1 VEKLY
6 DKVFLHLASP
16 TVGNDLRRLVR
27 EVATLAGVARVAPG
41 SGASNL
47 LRIDYDPALISMRT
61 LLACARRG
69 WVAVRRVGMD
79 RRTIKKQSTPVRVL
93 QTSHV
98 IPK

>member
-1 VEKLY
+1 VEKLF

-16 TVGNDLRRLVR
+16 TVGHDVRRLVR
-27 EVATLAGVARVAPG
+27 EVAALAGVARVAPG
-41 SGASNL
+41 SRASNL
-47 LRIDYDPALISMRT
+47 LRIDYDPALISVRT

-69 WVAVRRVGMD
+69 WTAVRRVGMH
-79 RRTIKKQSTPVRVL
+79 RRTIKKRSTPVRVL

>member
-1 VEKLY
+1 MENLY

-16 TVGNDLRRLVR
+16 TVGNDVRRLVR
-27 EVATLAGVARVAPG
+27 DVATLAGVARVAP
-41 SGASNL
+41 SSRASNL

-69 WVAVRRVGMD
+69 WAAAHRVGMY
-79 RRTIKKQSTPVRVL
+79 RRTIKKQSTSARVL

-98 IPK
+98 IPN